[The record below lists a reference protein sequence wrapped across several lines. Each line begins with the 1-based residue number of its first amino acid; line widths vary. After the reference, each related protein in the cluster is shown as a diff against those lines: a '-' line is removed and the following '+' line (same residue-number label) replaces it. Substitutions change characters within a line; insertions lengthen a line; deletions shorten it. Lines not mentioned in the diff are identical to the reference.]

1 MSSAEPTST
10 PLEIEQ
16 KYRITDPAALEAE
29 VSRLGAI
36 PAAPQR
42 HADTYYR
49 HPSRDFVQTKEAL
62 RIRRILAAGSG
73 TDFATKDDQTRAY
86 VTYKGPYR
94 AGGIK
99 TRPELEW
106 RLEPGD
112 PDGRNLAELFRHLGF
127 VEALTVAK
135 TRRPFELEHQGRQV
149 AIVIDDAGPLGHFVE
164 IEMMAMAE
172 DQVEACRATVAEIAA
187 MLRLSSP
194 EPRSYLAMAL
204 AMPNYR
210 P

>member
-1 MSSAEPTST
+1 MPSAEPTST

-16 KYRITDPAALEAE
+16 KYRITDPAAVEAD
-29 VSRLGAI
+29 VLRLGAI
-36 PAAPQR
+36 PASPQR

-62 RIRRILAAGSG
+62 RIRRVAAAGSG
-73 TDFATKDDQTRAY
+73 TDTVTSNDHLQAY
-86 VTYKGPYR
+86 VTYKGPYLS
-94 AGGIK
+94 GGIK

-106 RLEPGD
+106 RLDPGD
-112 PDGRNLAELFRHLGF
+112 LDGQNLAELFRHLGF

-149 AIVIDDAGPLGHFVE
+149 VIVIDDAGPLGHFVE
-164 IEMMAMAE
+164 IEMMAAGE
-172 DQVEACRATVAEIAA
+172 EQVEACRATVAKIAEE
-187 MLRLSSP
+187 LGLNYP
-194 EPRSYLAMAL
+194 ESRSYLTMAL
-204 AMPNYR
+204 ATPDYR